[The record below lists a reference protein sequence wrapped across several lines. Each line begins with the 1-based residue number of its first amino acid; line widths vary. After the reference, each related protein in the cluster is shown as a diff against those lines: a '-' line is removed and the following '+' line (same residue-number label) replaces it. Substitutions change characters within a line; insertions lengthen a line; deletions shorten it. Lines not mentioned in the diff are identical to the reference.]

1 MRLLEQ
7 FPPKA
12 DPPLAGASASALG
25 AEGRGFESHQP
36 DHQKHFEKSRCFCF
50 CYLLELTKPLFLFYL
65 DTSH

>member
-36 DHQKHFEKSRCFCF
+36 DHIKTLDRPEFCVSIYFIDAFRLLPQKH
-50 CYLLELTKPLFLFYL
+50 
-65 DTSH
+65 D